1 MFKKYRNKSDLTPP
15 HLYVIAVLSAVLAG
29 MVSIVVSHFNGQQ
42 AIAQKQMEL
51 RVGAYAAFLEK
62 IDTHRAPAIGKLLSI
77 GAIVSH
83 VATDSEIQE
92 SENNI
97 GSFLSAHPVQELYWQ
112 LSLDFNILKVHGSTQ
127 VARICN
133 DILKALMLR
142 DEEIDWSSYS
152 QDVSKFHDVWKSL
165 QEDGEAYGWE
175 ERISGEERLMIVTT
189 AKLMEVLIQQFRLDT
204 SQGGSTKPRT
214 AT

>member
-15 HLYVIAVLSAVLAG
+15 HAYAIAVLSAVLAG
-29 MVSIVVSHFNGQQ
+29 MVSIIVSHFNGQQ

-51 RVGAYAAFLEK
+51 RIAAYAAFLEK
-62 IDTHRAPAIGKLLSI
+62 IDTHRAPTIGKLLSI

-83 VATDSEIQE
+83 VVTDSEIQE
-92 SENNI
+92 SEDNI
-97 GSFLSAHPVQELYWQ
+97 AGFLSAHPVQDLYWQ
-112 LSLDFNILKVHGSTQ
+112 LSWDFNILKVHGSTQ
-127 VARICN
+127 VAQICK

-142 DEEIDWSSYS
+142 DEEIDWSTYS
-152 QDVSKFHDVWKSL
+152 SEVSKFHDVWKSL

-175 ERISGEERLMIVTT
+175 ERISAEERLMIVTV

-204 SQGGSTKPRT
+204 IQGGSAKPRT

>member
-15 HLYVIAVLSAVLAG
+15 HAYAIAVLSAVLAG
-29 MVSIVVSHFNGQQ
+29 MVSIIVSHF
-42 AIAQKQMEL
+42 
-51 RVGAYAAFLEK
+51 
-62 IDTHRAPAIGKLLSI
+62 I

-83 VATDSEIQE
+83 VVTDSEIQE
-92 SENNI
+92 SEDNI
-97 GSFLSAHPVQELYWQ
+97 AGFLSAHPVQDLYWQ
-112 LSLDFNILKVHGSTQ
+112 LSWDFNILKVHGSTQ
-127 VARICN
+127 VAQICK

-142 DEEIDWSSYS
+142 DEEIDWSTYS
-152 QDVSKFHDVWKSL
+152 SEVSKFHDVWKSL

-175 ERISGEERLMIVTT
+175 ERISAEERLMIVTV

-204 SQGGSTKPRT
+204 IQGGSAKPRT